1 MMLIVTQTGWLYKM
15 DRNKKIIMPVLEK
28 AYGKDAVKWK
38 NRWRLFFLSCA
49 VVFSFKKGRLWNVT
63 HYLLGK
69 NHQLLM

>member
-1 MMLIVTQTGWLYKM
+1 
-15 DRNKKIIMPVLEK
+15 MPVLEK